1 MKVNPMKLQKRIY
14 IGLIGLLLIASLG
27 CSLTDLATL
36 TPTPLPA
43 ATVVPAQP
51 TVTPTALPPIITP
64 ESSAAIDE
72 NVAMLALQSRIIA
85 VYKAVSPSV
94 VNITNRSYAYSMF
107 GQAIPQEGSGSGFV
121 YDTDGHI
128 ITNYHVIENAEEL
141 LVTFST
147 GKVYSAKVVGAD
159 SLNDLAVIQ
168 IDAGADLPTPV
179 MLGNSGTLDVGQF
192 VLAIGNPFGLEQ
204 TLTTG
209 VISALGRVIQSE
221 TGFIGEA
228 IQTDAA
234 INPGNSGGPLLDLDG
249 HVVGVNS
256 QIVSPSGASAGI
268 GFAVSAD
275 TVRRVVVELIARGY
289 YPHPW
294 VGVDN
299 MVALTPSVIDW
310 FRSAGMTIPVDS
322 GLLIL
327 EVTRG
332 GPADNAGIRGG
343 TRMVRMGRY
352 QVPVGGD
359 IITAI
364 DGQPVADLETWTIY
378 LETQKAIGDTVQIT
392 ILRDGQEQVVPVVLA
407 EQPTSR

>member
-1 MKVNPMKLQKRIY
+1 MKVETRKLRKSLY
-14 IGLIGLLLIASLG
+14 IGLTGLVLLAGLG
-27 CSLTDLATL
+27 CNLSALATL
-36 TPTPLPA
+36 TPTLSST
-43 ATVVPAQP
+43 ATAVPP
-51 TVTPTALPPIITP
+51 TATALPPLATLEP
-64 ESSAAIDE
+64 SAVGDESAA
-72 NVAMLALQSRIIA
+72 VLALQARIIE
-85 VYKAVSPSV
+85 VYKAVSTSV

-121 YDTDGHI
+121 YDTAGHI
-128 ITNYHVIENAEEL
+128 VTNYHVIENAEEL
-141 LVTFST
+141 LVTFSN
-147 GKVYSAKVVGAD
+147 GQVYSAEVVGAD
-159 SLNDLAVIQ
+159 SLNDLAVLHV
-168 IDAGADLPTPV
+168 DAGADLPAPII
-179 MLGNSGTLDVGQF
+179 LGYSNTLEVGQF

-209 VISALGRVIQSE
+209 VISALGRVIESE
-221 TGFIGEA
+221 AGFIGEA

-275 TVRRVVVELIARGY
+275 TVRRVVGELIARGY

-294 VGVDN
+294 VGVD
-299 MVALTPSVIDW
+299 MVPLTSSVVDW
-310 FRSAGMTIPVDS
+310 FRRAGIDIPVES
-322 GLLIL
+322 GLLVL

-332 GPADNAGIRGG
+332 GPADVAGIHGG
-343 TRMVRMGRY
+343 TRMVRIGRY

-359 IITAI
+359 IITAL

-378 LETQKAIGDTVQIT
+378 LETQKTIGDTVQFTVMREGKEMVI
-392 ILRDGQEQVVPVVLA
+392 PVVLK
-407 EQPTSR
+407 EQPTGR